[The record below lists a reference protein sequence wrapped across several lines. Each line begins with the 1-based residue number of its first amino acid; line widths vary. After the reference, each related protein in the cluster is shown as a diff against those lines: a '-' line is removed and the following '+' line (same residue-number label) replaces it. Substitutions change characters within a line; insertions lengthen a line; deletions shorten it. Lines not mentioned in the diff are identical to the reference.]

1 MKPPNVKLEL
11 EVLGRALISFL
22 LNYLPTFIS
31 LFIESHYKTVTTAL
45 IQEQCFSF
53 LSLYLRDHPKIHFG
67 IIPISRQQ
75 RDMVGG
81 VRKMAIYAD
90 IQYYLCRCRVG
101 GSEKV

>member
-75 RDMVGG
+75 RDMARTYLQPHYGNG
-81 VRKMAIYAD
+81 VFGNV
-90 IQYYLCRCRVG
+90 YLSAG
-101 GSEKV
+101 QH